1 MTLFALE
8 RPTKTTT
15 TFVSSASHWRRR
27 VRGGIKEAA
36 TTRRFRR
43 RFTRAAR
50 NTVREEEEEEEEDG
64 SSSSKRTVVELFSGI
79 GGMRLAL
86 EDANVLWN
94 GKDDDDGAAA
104 SAAVHF
110 IAVDNNCNANAVYRA
125 NFCSCSS
132 SSSSEVLEGNIESI
146 DVERLLHSSC
156 EILTMSP
163 PCQPYTRKG
172 KKEREKDARST
183 ALARIIDA
191 FEDADEKA
199 LPKRILLENVVG
211 FELGTERERF
221 ISSLEKH
228 RYHVKEYVG
237 LSPETMLGVPV
248 KRPRYY
254 LLARREEFGSFDV
267 SSFESPSPSVE
278 DIAKYLDEEIE
289 VGLEIEKKK
298 IEKYWK
304 FFDVVNVASSSNVA
318 STFTSGYGKTVFSG
332 SYILFDNCDIAKR
345 DVHANN
351 AYRLVKDDN
360 SESDE
365 QFAERVSRS
374 MRYFSPRELCR
385 LHGIKEQFVFPSSL
399 SKRQQYKLIGN
410 GISVNVVSKLLE
422 YLFK

>member
-1 MTLFALE
+1 MSLIALE
-8 RPTKTTT
+8 RPTTTTT

-27 VRGGIKEAA
+27 VRGGVNEAA

-50 NTVREEEEEEEEDG
+50 NTVREEEEEDDG
-64 SSSSKRTVVELFSGI
+64 SSKRTVVELFSGI

-94 GKDDDDGAAA
+94 GKDDDDDGAA
-104 SAAVHF
+104 AAVHF

-132 SSSSEVLEGNIESI
+132 SSSSSSSSEVLEGNIESI
-146 DVERLLHSSC
+146 DVERLLYSSC

-191 FEDADEKA
+191 FEDASPQMA

-267 SSFESPSPSVE
+267 SSFESTPSVEE

>member
-1 MTLFALE
+1 MSLIALE
-8 RPTKTTT
+8 PTTT
-15 TFVSSASHWRRR
+15 SSFVSSASHWRRR
-27 VRGGIKEAA
+27 VRGGINEAA
-36 TTRRFRR
+36 TARRFRR

-50 NTVREEEEEEEEDG
+50 NTVREEEEDG
-64 SSSSKRTVVELFSGI
+64 SSSKRTVVELFSGI

-94 GKDDDDGAAA
+94 GKDDDDDDGAAA

-125 NFCSCSS
+125 NFCPC
-132 SSSSEVLEGNIESI
+132 SSSEVLEGNIESI

-267 SSFESPSPSVE
+267 SSFESPSFVE
-278 DIAKYLDEEIE
+278 DIAKYLDGEIE

>member
-8 RPTKTTT
+8 RPTTTTT

-27 VRGGIKEAA
+27 VRGGVNEAA

-50 NTVREEEEEEEEDG
+50 NTVREEEEDG
-64 SSSSKRTVVELFSGI
+64 GSSSKRTVVELFSGI

-132 SSSSEVLEGNIESI
+132 SSSEVLEGNIESI
-146 DVERLLHSSC
+146 DVERLLYSSC

>member
-1 MTLFALE
+1 MSLIALE
-8 RPTKTTT
+8 PTTT
-15 TFVSSASHWRRR
+15 SSFVSSASHWRRR
-27 VRGGIKEAA
+27 VRGGINEAA
-36 TTRRFRR
+36 TARRFRR

-50 NTVREEEEEEEEDG
+50 NTVREEEEDG
-64 SSSSKRTVVELFSGI
+64 SSSKRTVVELFSGI

-125 NFCSCSS
+125 NFCPC
-132 SSSSEVLEGNIESI
+132 SSSEVLEGNIESI
-146 DVERLLHSSC
+146 DVERLLYSSC

-172 KKEREKDARST
+172 KKERENDARST

-191 FEDADEKA
+191 FEDAGEEEA

-254 LLARREEFGSFDV
+254 LLARREKFGSFDIN
-267 SSFESPSPSVE
+267 SFESPSVE
-278 DIAKYLDEEIE
+278 DIAKYLDGEIE
-289 VGLEIEKKK
+289 IGLEIEKKK

-304 FFDVVNVASSSNVA
+304 FFDVVNVASSRNVA

>member
-8 RPTKTTT
+8 RPTTTT
-15 TFVSSASHWRRR
+15 TSFVSSASHWRRR
-27 VRGGIKEAA
+27 VRGGVNEAA
-36 TTRRFRR
+36 TTRRRRR

-50 NTVREEEEEEEEDG
+50 NTVREEEEEEE
-64 SSSSKRTVVELFSGI
+64 KRTVVELFSGI

-94 GKDDDDGAAA
+94 GKDNDGGAA
-104 SAAVHF
+104 AAVHF

-146 DVERLLHSSC
+146 DVERLLYSSC

-191 FEDADEKA
+191 FEDAGEEEA
-199 LPKRILLENVVG
+199 LPKRIFLENVVG

-254 LLARREEFGSFDV
+254 LLARREKFGSFDIN
-267 SSFESPSPSVE
+267 SFESPSVE